1 MISSIRVVPC
11 QATIQYRRPA
21 KTKNPKKREKTAII
35 TMNKSDTVTSLNS
48 NGSHVSSAK
57 PDIAVKLKAK
67 TLMGDLLK
75 KKRAGGGKDP
85 QSKGDSKC
93 CSIIVLFSLPQSIS
107 SRHCTVL

>member
-1 MISSIRVVPC
+1 MISSIRVVPAMPC
-11 QATIQYRRPA
+11 QQ
-21 KTKNPKKREKTAII
+21 TKNPIKIHIKKSKNGHHYTQ
-35 TMNKSDTVTSLNS
+35 MNKSDTVTSLNS

-93 CSIIVLFSLPQSIS
+93 CSIIVLFSLSQSIF

>member
-1 MISSIRVVPC
+1 MPQHAKSTNPRV
-11 QATIQYRRPA
+11 
-21 KTKNPKKREKTAII
+21 KTAI
-35 TMNKSDTVTSLNS
+35 MNKSDTVTSLNS

-93 CSIIVLFSLPQSIS
+93 CSIIVLLPLSQSIS